1 MQLALIG
8 AILLLAVSCQSNSQC
23 TFTHVEIDG
32 SVGKLTATLQIP
44 QLHRNAEVS
53 MVILMHGITSNKETE
68 LMTLL
73 ANDLCAN
80 GVASI
85 RFDFNGHGHSEGTFR
100 EMTVPKEL
108 MDAQLV
114 YAYVKSLPYVNHV
127 SLLGHSQGGVVASML
142 AGELGDS
149 AITSLVLM
157 APAAVLKDD
166 ALNGRTLGANY
177 DPIHVPDYVTLFN
190 GLQLG
195 REYIETAQVLPIY
208 ETAIRYHGP
217 VAIIHGLNDDVVD
230 AGYAQRYQANYLNSE
245 LHLIDG
251 ENHGFTYQMQASVD
265 LAVAFLIK
273 TLR

>member
-1 MQLALIG
+1 MLRLAEVEKTVK
-8 AILLLAVSCQSNSQC
+8 LLAE
-23 TFTHVEIDG
+23 EIEKTRRR
-32 SVGKLTATLQIP
+32 VNALEYVMIP
-44 QLHRNAEVS
+44 QLTETIRYITMKLDENERGNLS
-53 MVILMHGITSNKETE
+53 RLMK
-68 LMTLL
+68 
-73 ANDLCAN
+73 
-80 GVASI
+80 
-85 RFDFNGHGHSEGTFR
+85 
-100 EMTVPKEL
+100 
-108 MDAQLV
+108 
-114 YAYVKSLPYVNHV
+114 VK
-127 SLLGHSQGGVVASML
+127 
-142 AGELGDS
+142 D
-149 AITSLVLM
+149 I
-157 APAAVLKDD
+157 
-166 ALNGRTLGANY
+166 
-177 DPIHVPDYVTLFN
+177 VPDYVTLFN